1 MGLNRFFSL
10 GRMALACGLLS
21 QAPWALADDP
31 HVLVSG
37 YANAQGVYDS
47 QNFTTDGQR
56 RKAVRV
62 QVDSGDGDTADCAV
76 GAKMGVFMPTVLKL
90 SRTPSVDYDSVGCQ
104 TMLDSI
110 DSVIAGAP
118 DVADGTP
125 IRYVATLVLRMAYL
139 PPPAERGYLY
149 LQTMVQ
155 VEDGRYY
162 WDGPTAVD
170 AHQEITLQATYDAVA
185 GQALRIRALVN
196 SYNELYG
203 LSDMPVSGSLSLR
216 GARLVL
222 TSPTPGANITGQSGH
237 VYQ

>member
-1 MGLNRFFSL
+1 MGLNRLFSL

-37 YANAQGVYDS
+37 YANAQGVYDNQS
-47 QNFTTDGQR
+47 FTTDGQR

-76 GAKMGVFMPTVLKL
+76 GAKMGVFMPAVLKL
-90 SRTPSVDYDSVGCQ
+90 SRTPSFDYDSVGCQ
-104 TMLDSI
+104 SMVDSI

-118 DVADGTP
+118 GVVDGTP
-125 IRYVATLVLRMAYL
+125 IRYVATMTLRMDYA
-139 PPPAERGYLY
+139 PPAAELGYLY
-149 LQTMVQ
+149 LETMLQ

-162 WDGPTAVD
+162 WYGPTTVEPQ
-170 AHQEITLQATYDAVA
+170 QEITLQATYDAVA

-203 LSDMPVSGSLSLR
+203 WTSVPVSGTLALR
-216 GARLVL
+216 PARVVL

-237 VYQ
+237 VYR